1 MKLKG
6 HKLLFL
12 IIFEVGEVGT
22 FRGQKRAS
30 DLLKQGLEVVRSSYV
45 CTGN

>member
-6 HKLLFL
+6 HKLIFL
-12 IIFEVGEVGT
+12 IIFEMGKAAT

-30 DLLKQGLEVVRSSYV
+30 DLLKQGLEVVGNSYV